1 MGFAMNNILKNMMC
15 GVALATVSMA
25 AASAQDR
32 IEIYSPNSDPNNPI
46 RIAPRYDSRAA
57 LQVDTPALPMQESA
71 LAGTKEL
78 SREDAEM
85 MLQLMKV
92 VEETNTIEEI
102 NADDPLSGMSPD
114 QRAFIEAMRGI
125 MPMTPEQIRL
135 FKKRYDESQGATRAP
150 VRPDASRVTRSL
162 DLTLRPGEETP
173 VIRMQAGE
181 VSTLTFSDR
190 NGNPWPIL
198 SVTAGDAA
206 AFNAQTAGPDGS
218 SNILVVHTQDLFAS
232 SNMVVT
238 LVDNPVP
245 VILSLDARDQRVVD
259 YRIDARIDGVG
270 PNSNYAIT
278 DSDSL
283 PSTGD
288 KTMIAFLDGIPPK
301 GATRRVTSN
310 GSVDAWMY
318 DGKLYVRTKASLL
331 SPAYV
336 SKSSNVSGVSVY
348 TLSETPV
355 VIIQSGGRM
364 DTVTIQSH

>member
-1 MGFAMNNILKNMMC
+1 MNNMLKNIMF
-15 GVALATVSMA
+15 GAALATVGA
-25 AASAQDR
+25 AGVSAQDR
-32 IEIYSPNSDPNNPI
+32 IEIYSPNSDPSNPI
-46 RIAPRYDSRAA
+46 RIAPRYDSRSA
-57 LQVDTPALPMQESA
+57 LQGNIPVAAKLPESS
-71 LAGTKEL
+71 LAGTREL
-78 SREDAEM
+78 SKEDAEM

-92 VEETNTIEEI
+92 VEETNTIDEI
-102 NADDPLSGMSPD
+102 NADDPLAGMSPD

-125 MPMTPEQIRL
+125 MPMTPDQIRL

-190 NGNPWPIL
+190 NGNAWPIL
-198 SVTAGDAA
+198 SVTPGDAG
-206 AFNAQTAGPDGS
+206 AFNAQTAGPEGT
-218 SNILVVHTQDLFAS
+218 SNILVVNTQEVYAS

-278 DSDSL
+278 DSDTL
-283 PSTGD
+283 PATGD

-301 GATRRVTSN
+301 GAEKRETSN
-310 GSVDAWMY
+310 SSVEAWMY
-318 DGKLYVRTKASLL
+318 NGELYVRTKSSLL

-348 TLSETPV
+348 ALSETPV
-355 VIIQSGGRM
+355 VITQRNGRM
-364 DTVTIQSH
+364 DTVTIRSY